1 MKLDSKYFD
10 CIRVKP
16 DEDRLSRELYPPC
29 EWEGCTRPGRH
40 PAPRGRGREGQY
52 FHFCLEHVRQYNKS
66 YNYFAG
72 MTDDEIANF
81 QKNTVTGERPTW
93 SMGVNS
99 WARPANGYGRFGT
112 RPAGFAHSFTVRDP
126 FGVFGAYQRR
136 EGAETA
142 KPRRPIRNAERR
154 CLRALGL
161 DETASRDEIKASFK
175 ALVKLHHPDSN
186 GGDRRSEDKLRDVI
200 QAYNYLRQVGLC

>member
-16 DEDRLSRELYPPC
+16 DKDRLLRDRSPGC
-29 EWEGCTRPGRH
+29 EWEGCSQPGPHR
-40 PAPRGRGREGQY
+40 APRGRGREGQY
-52 FHFCLEHVRQYNKS
+52 FHFCLDHVRQYNKS

-72 MTDDEIANF
+72 MSDEEVATYQTSTI
-81 QKNTVTGERPTW
+81 TGHRPTW
-93 SMGVNS
+93 SMGVNGG
-99 WARPANGYGRFGT
+99 ARNGHGFHTGD
-112 RPAGFAHSFTVRDP
+112 RPSGFTHAFTVEDAFGFFGRPTLDTGPRDDRP
-126 FGVFGAYQRR
+126 Q
-136 EGAETA
+136 
-142 KPRRPIRNAERR
+142 RPIRTVERK

-161 DETASRDEIKASFK
+161 DDTATASEIKASFK

-200 QAYNYLRQVGLC
+200 QAYNYLKQVGLC